1 MTKEEAMVIVRRF
14 GANWNVTDVQSI
26 GIKHMI
32 YCRNKKKSV
41 EVQNFKFSAILLY
54 NSKLDRVVNITIEQ
68 EV

>member
-32 YCRNKKKSV
+32 YCRNKKSV
-41 EVQNFKFSAILLY
+41 EAQNFKFSAILLY